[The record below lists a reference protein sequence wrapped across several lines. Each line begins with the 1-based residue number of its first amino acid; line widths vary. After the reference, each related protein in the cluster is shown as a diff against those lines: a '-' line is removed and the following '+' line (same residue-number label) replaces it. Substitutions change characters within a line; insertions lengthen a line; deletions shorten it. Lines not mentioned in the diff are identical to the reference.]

1 MKKGLELFGERGDK
15 AVTKELQKIYDMNT
29 YEPIDASKLSYQEIK
44 DALYSMLFI
53 TEKRDGDVKAR
64 KVEIG
69 SKQHTYDRYDKS
81 NSSSP
86 NVNTGSVFIIG
97 VVDAY

>member
-1 MKKGLELFGERGDK
+1 
-15 AVTKELQKIYDMNT
+15 MNN
-29 YEPIDASKLSYQEIK
+29 YKPMDASKMSNQDRKYSL
-44 DALYSMLFI
+44 ASMLFI